1 MVLIMRGRRTLFS
14 LNGRGRAM
22 FYEAGLVLEG
32 GGMRGLYTAGIL
44 DFFMEKGIMFEDIY
58 GVSAGACHLCSYL
71 SNQPGRAFRV
81 STEYLKDKYYCSAYS
96 LIKTGDLF
104 NVDMCYDKIPNEL
117 DPFDYEAFSKC
128 KGTGHVVVT
137 DIVTGKPRYIRL
149 REMRRDIVAVQ
160 ASASLPLVSRTV
172 KIGGREYLDGGMADS
187 IPIKKSMH
195 DGHDKNVIVLT
206 RPLGYEKKPTSSMS
220 LIKFIYRN
228 YPGLVEDM
236 KKRHI
241 RYNRTLEYIEKLEA
255 EGKVFV
261 FRPESIIKIDRIEKD
276 EKKLKVLYLQGYHDA
291 AINYKLMKEY
301 LES

>member
-1 MVLIMRGRRTLFS
+1 
-14 LNGRGRAM
+14 M

-104 NVDMCYDKIPNEL
+104 NVDMCYDRIPNEL
-117 DPFDYEAFSKC
+117 DPFDYKAFDKC
-128 KGTGHVVVT
+128 RGTGHVVVT

-149 REMRRDIVAVQ
+149 KEMRRDIVAVQ

-187 IPIKKSMH
+187 IPIKKSIH

-206 RPLGYEKKPTSSMS
+206 RPLGYEKKPTSSMG

-228 YPGLVEDM
+228 YPGLVDDM

-241 RYNRTLEYIEKLEA
+241 RYNRALEYIEQLEA
-255 EGKVFV
+255 DGKVFV

-276 EKKLKVLYLQGYHDA
+276 VKKLKVLY
-291 AINYKLMKEY
+291 
-301 LES
+301 